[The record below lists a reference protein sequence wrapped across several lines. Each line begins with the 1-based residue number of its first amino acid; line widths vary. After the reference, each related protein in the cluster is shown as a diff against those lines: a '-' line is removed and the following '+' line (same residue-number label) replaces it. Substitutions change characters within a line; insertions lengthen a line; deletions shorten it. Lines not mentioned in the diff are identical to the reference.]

1 MTLYSCDFVSLT
13 LLPGPILLSSSLS
26 DADHT
31 VDWQELPVQRD
42 EEQVKLDVHRAFV
55 YYPLSMHSE
64 TYPTADAAC

>member
-1 MTLYSCDFVSLT
+1 MTLNLCDFVSLK
-13 LLPGPILLSSSLS
+13 LIPGPILLSNSLD

-64 TYPTADAAC
+64 TCPTVDAAC